1 MGPDQAP
8 GSSDW
13 MVPIGILAGLL
24 GTAAAGVGALIA
36 LLSTNSC
43 GAFADSCDTYG
54 QPAEEFLPAVGV
66 MALGAAAAV
75 VGFVLL
81 VVGMSRAARA
91 RQSSD
96 PRSEPGP
103 PLLR

>member
-1 MGPDQAP
+1 MILSDTTLLRAVLTQGLVEAIG
-8 GSSDW
+8 GS
-13 MVPIGILAGLL
+13 L
-24 GTAAAGVGALIA
+24 TFVGALIA
-36 LLSTNSC
+36 MLSTNSC